1 MTSFPKD
8 HLAHLLN
15 TQIPRPPQCRYGMDP
30 GSESRENT
38 LLTKDAIEDRT
49 KALGLNVSKALSL
62 FSAALTA
69 ADPEIWFIFEV

>member
-1 MTSFPKD
+1 
-8 HLAHLLN
+8 
-15 TQIPRPPQCRYGMDP
+15 MDP